1 MEVLN
6 TIAEEIKEKISWMVE
21 EDNVD
26 VNLIVIDSDS
36 IKIRVSLTKGASQS
50 AIERIDVNI
59 KKLPAESL

>member
-1 MEVLN
+1 MN
-6 TIAEEIKEKISWMVE
+6 TIAEAIKEKISWMVE